1 MDVAQCWGYGALP
14 GIFFCKQTYD
24 TEPIMKTS
32 DTTRQVNRAMI
43 AAIASA
49 FALGV
54 AGCGEKPSQ
63 SSADNYGKNLQQ
75 PADTASSK
83 IERAADSAEQRLERA
98 ADAAEKKLESAGKTL
113 DDAAV
118 TAKVKSALIA
128 EPNLKAMSID
138 VDTTGGVV
146 TLKGTTANFEQKQK
160 AEQLASTI
168 EGVRSVR
175 NELVV
180 VRG

>member
-1 MDVAQCWGYGALP
+1 
-14 GIFFCKQTYD
+14 
-24 TEPIMKTS
+24 MKTS
-32 DTTRQVNRAMI
+32 DTRQLNRAMI

-63 SSADNYGKNLQQ
+63 TSSNKNLPQ
-75 PADTASSK
+75 PADSATSQ
-83 IERAADSAEQRLERA
+83 IERAANSAEQNLERA
-98 ADAAEKKLESAGKTL
+98 AEAAEKKLEGAGKAL

-138 VDTTGGVV
+138 VDTTGGIV
-146 TLKGTTANFEQKQK
+146 TLKGTTENFEQKQK

>member
-1 MDVAQCWGYGALP
+1 MNTTD
-14 GIFFCKQTYD
+14 
-24 TEPIMKTS
+24 
-32 DTTRQVNRAMI
+32 TRQVNRAMI

-49 FALGV
+49 FALAA

-63 SSADNYGKNLQQ
+63 SSADNYGKK

-83 IERAADSAEQRLERA
+83 VERATNSAEQKLERA
-98 ADAAEKKLESAGKTL
+98 ADAAEKNLESAGKAL
-113 DDAAV
+113 DDATV

-160 AEQLASTI
+160 AEQLTSAI

>member
-1 MDVAQCWGYGALP
+1 MR
-14 GIFFCKQTYD
+14 
-24 TEPIMKTS
+24 TS
-32 DTTRQVNRAMI
+32 DTRQVNRAMI

-49 FALGV
+49 FALGA

-63 SSADNYGKNLQQ
+63 PSSDNYGQNLQQQ

-83 IERAADSAEQRLERA
+83 IDRAADSAEQKLEHA
-98 ADAAEKKLESAGKTL
+98 AEAAEKKLEGAGKAL

-128 EPNLKAMSID
+128 EPNLKAMSIN

-146 TLKGTTANFEQKQK
+146 TLKGTTENSEQKQR
-160 AEQLASTI
+160 AEQLATSI

>member
-1 MDVAQCWGYGALP
+1 MQ
-14 GIFFCKQTYD
+14 
-24 TEPIMKTS
+24 TS
-32 DTTRQVNRAMI
+32 DTKQVNRAML

-49 FALGV
+49 FALSV
-54 AGCGEKPSQ
+54 AACGEKPSQ
-63 SSADNYGKNLQQ
+63 SSADSYGKI
-75 PADTASSK
+75 PADSASSK
-83 IERAADSAEQRLERA
+83 VERATDSAEQKLERA

-128 EPNLKAMSID
+128 EPNLKAMAIN
-138 VDTTGGVV
+138 VDTTAGIV
-146 TLKGTTANFEQKQK
+146 TLKGTTENLEQKHK
-160 AEQLASTI
+160 AEQLATTI

-180 VRG
+180 IRG

>member
-1 MDVAQCWGYGALP
+1 
-14 GIFFCKQTYD
+14 
-24 TEPIMKTS
+24 MKTS
-32 DTTRQVNRAMI
+32 DTRQVNCAMI

-54 AGCGEKPSQ
+54 AGCGEKPSP
-63 SSADNYGKNLQQ
+63 SADNYGKNLQQ

-83 IERAADSAEQRLERA
+83 VERAADSAEQKLERA
-98 ADAAEKKLESAGKTL
+98 ADAAEKKLESAGKAL
-113 DDAAV
+113 DDATV

-138 VDTTGGVV
+138 VDTTAGVV

-160 AEQLASTI
+160 AEQLASTV

>member
-1 MDVAQCWGYGALP
+1 M
-14 GIFFCKQTYD
+14 QT
-24 TEPIMKTS
+24 S
-32 DTTRQVNRAMI
+32 VTRQVNRAMI

-49 FALGV
+49 LALGV
-54 AGCGEKPSQ
+54 AGCGEKPSP
-63 SSADNYGKNLQQ
+63 SSDNFGKNLQQ
-75 PADTASSK
+75 PADTASST
-83 IERAADSAEQRLERA
+83 IERAADSAEQKLERA
-98 ADAAEKKLESAGKTL
+98 AEAAGKKLETAGKAL
-113 DDAAV
+113 DDATV

-138 VDTTGGVV
+138 VDTTAGVV
-146 TLKGTTANFEQKQK
+146 TLKGTTVNFEQKQK